1 MLTLLLLAA
10 IVESAQAAPD
20 SAPAL
25 RPVEQRLE
33 LQLGPAARAWSGS
46 LVSTLEVRATTRRAR
61 LRLDGPVVSRVEM
74 TDREGRV
81 ELAWGMDGDGLL
93 LVETNRPVAPGR
105 ARLTVAFDGE
115 WLAASPGVA
124 RDSAHARAWLERAE
138 GIVFPAWPEHPAT
151 PWTLLVESPRGY
163 AVRASGRNTE
173 VTEAHGWKAWTF
185 RTRRAVPGDS
195 LRVTV
200 RRSPRRAR

>member
-1 MLTLLLLAA
+1 MLTPLLFAA
-10 IVESAQAAPD
+10 IVESAPVASIPD
-20 SAPAL
+20 SAL

-33 LQLGPAARAWSGS
+33 LQLDPAARAWSGS
-46 LVSTLEVRATTRRAR
+46 LVSTLEVREPTRRTR
-61 LRLDGPVVSRVEM
+61 LRLDGPVVSRVEL

-81 ELAWGMDGDGLL
+81 ELAWGMDGEGML
-93 LVETNRPVAPGR
+93 LVETNRPIAPGR

-115 WLAASPGVA
+115 WRAAAPGIA
-124 RDSAHARAWLERAE
+124 RDSAHVRAWLEHAE

-151 PWTLLVESPRGY
+151 LWTLLVESPRGF

-185 RTRRAVPGDS
+185 RTSRAVPGDS

-200 RRSPRRAR
+200 RRAARRAR

>member
-1 MLTLLLLAA
+1 MLSLLVLAA
-10 IVESAQAAPD
+10 IVENAPIAPD
-20 SAPAL
+20 SAAAL

-33 LQLGPAARAWSGS
+33 LQIDPAARGWSGS
-46 LVSTLEVRATTRRAR
+46 LVSTLEVRVATRRAR
-61 LRLDGPVVSRVEM
+61 LRLEGPVVSRVEL

-81 ELAWGMDGDGLL
+81 ELAWGLDGEGRL

-115 WLAASPGVA
+115 WRDAAPGIA

-163 AVRASGRNTE
+163 AVRANGRNTE

-185 RTRRAVPGDS
+185 RTRGAVRGDS

-200 RRSPRRAR
+200 RRAARRAR